1 MEGNWIS
8 VEEFAKAL
16 NIDEVDVY
24 HMIKEGS
31 AETYEENGTLYVRSS
46 SASNVLTPDIVIEN
60 GFNSKDQN
68 ETRNENHLVGTQ
80 FVEKTI
86 GTIMN
91 LHEKVIDSKDETI
104 SVLKDENAFMKEA
117 LYSMQELYDEDRKT
131 IETLT
136 EQLKLCQEEAIFMK
150 RKYKM
155 MWGKVIEGYANES

>member
-8 VEEFAKAL
+8 VEEFAKVL
-16 NIDEVDVY
+16 DIDEVDVY

-31 AETYEENGTLYVRSS
+31 VDTYEESGILYVRSS
-46 SASNVLTPDIVIEN
+46 SASSVLTPDVIIDN
-60 GFNSKDQN
+60 DDN
-68 ETRNENHLVGTQ
+68 EDKRDGAENHLVGTQ

-86 GTIMN
+86 STIMN
-91 LHEKVIDSKDETI
+91 LHEKVVDSKDETI

-131 IETLT
+131 IETFT
-136 EQLKLCQEEAIFMK
+136 EQLRLCQEETLFLK

-155 MWGKVIEGYANES
+155 MWGKVVENYSN

>member
-8 VEEFAKAL
+8 VEEFAKVL
-16 NIDEVDVY
+16 DIDEVDVY

-31 AETYEENGTLYVRSS
+31 VETYEENGILYVRSS
-46 SASNVLTPDIVIEN
+46 SASSVLTPDIIIDNDDNE
-60 GFNSKDQN
+60 SKRDG
-68 ETRNENHLVGTQ
+68 TENHLVGTQ

-86 GTIMN
+86 STIMN
-91 LHEKVIDSKDETI
+91 LHEKVVDSKDETI

-131 IETLT
+131 IETFT
-136 EQLKLCQEEAIFMK
+136 EQLRLCQEETLFLK

-155 MWGKVIEGYANES
+155 MWGKVVENYSN

>member
-16 NIDEVDVY
+16 DIDEVDVY
-24 HMIKEGS
+24 HMIKKGS
-31 AETYEENGTLYVRSS
+31 AETYEEDGTLYVRSS
-46 SASNVLTPDIVIEN
+46 AASNVLTPDVIIEN
-60 GFNSKDQN
+60 DSDGEQKEDNKGS
-68 ETRNENHLVGTQ
+68 ENHLVGTQ

-91 LHEKVIDSKDETI
+91 LHEKVIDAKDETI
-104 SVLKDENAFMKEA
+104 VVLKDENAFMKEA

-136 EQLKLCQEEAIFMK
+136 EQLKLCQEETLFMK

-155 MWGKVIEGYANES
+155 MWGKVVENYTD

>member
-16 NIDEVDVY
+16 DIDEVDVY

-31 AETYEENGTLYVRSS
+31 AETYEEDGTLYVRSS
-46 SASNVLTPDIVIEN
+46 SASSVLTPDIII
-60 GFNSKDQN
+60 DN
-68 ETRNENHLVGTQ
+68 ESDTDEGKSGGTENHLVGTQ

-91 LHEKVIDSKDETI
+91 LHEKVVDSKDETI
-104 SVLKDENAFMKEA
+104 AVLKDENAFMKEA

-131 IETLT
+131 IETFT
-136 EQLKLCQEEAIFMK
+136 EQLRLCQEETLFMK

-155 MWGKVIEGYANES
+155 MWGKVVENYST

>member
-16 NIDEVDVY
+16 DIDEVDVY

-31 AETYEENGTLYVRSS
+31 AETYEEDGILYVRSS
-46 SASNVLTPDIVIEN
+46 SASSVLTPDLII
-60 GFNSKDQN
+60 DN
-68 ETRNENHLVGTQ
+68 ESDEGKSSGTENHLVGTQ

-86 GTIMN
+86 ATIMN
-91 LHEKVIDSKDETI
+91 LHEKVVDSKDETI
-104 SVLKDENAFMKEA
+104 AVLKDENAFMKEA

-131 IETLT
+131 IETFT
-136 EQLKLCQEEAIFMK
+136 EQLRLCQEEILFMK

-155 MWGKVIEGYANES
+155 MWGKVVENYST